1 MSGPRWRIAPEVRL
15 AAWEDGYT
23 VFHTPSGDTHLLD
36 PFAGQVLSCLQNGPM
51 GLEALALALMDR
63 PLAALGSDERAA
75 METALAA
82 LERVHL
88 VLVSP

>member
-1 MSGPRWRIAPEVRL
+1 
-15 AAWEDGYT
+15 
-23 VFHTPSGDTHLLD
+23 
-36 PFAGQVLSCLQNGPM
+36 M

-75 METALAA
+75 METALAT